1 MSGTRV
7 VFQPESSGVA
17 WIRFESDNGVQLLS
31 LEVLEQLARVV
42 SQLEEQ
48 PPRIVVIA
56 ASGRTFLAGASLQEL
71 QALDRRSARRYSR
84 RGQKLF
90 RRIARLPSLT
100 VCAIHAACAGGG
112 CELALACDF
121 RFLAESARIGLPEV
135 TLGLIPGWGGA
146 ARALRNLGPLAA
158 RRLVLS
164 GELLP
169 ASEARLL
176 GLADAVYPDASFTS
190 DLETRLNQLLRAA
203 PEAVATAKAFLA
215 HGPHLD
221 LDDLLLEE
229 ARLFGR
235 CYQTREPAEGL
246 AAFLEKRPARWPA
259 PPASSGPAESS

>member
-1 MSGTRV
+1 MSGTQV
-7 VFQPESSGVA
+7 VFEPARDGVA
-17 WIRFESDNGVQLLS
+17 RIRFESDNGVQLLS
-31 LEVLEQLARVV
+31 LDVLDQLARVV
-42 SQLEEQ
+42 GQLEEQ
-48 PPRIVVIA
+48 PPRVVVLEA
-56 ASGRTFLAGASLQEL
+56 RGRTFLAGASLHEL

-90 RRIARLPSLT
+90 RRIARLPCLT

-146 ARALRNLGPLAA
+146 ARALRQLGPLAA

-176 GLADAVYPDASFTS
+176 GLADAVFPDASFAD
-190 DLETRLNQLLRAA
+190 DLANRLTQLLRAA
-203 PEAVATAKAFLA
+203 PEAVAVAKQFLA
-215 HGPHLD
+215 QGPHLD

-229 ARLFGR
+229 ARLFSR
-235 CYQTREPAEGL
+235 CYQTREPGEGL

-259 PPASSGPAESS
+259 PDAPEGTAE